1 MASQTN
7 TKYYDEIVNYYD
19 SCEIDYKMLWRL
31 DRCLAM
37 HYGYWDE
44 TTKGVSDALIRE
56 NQILA
61 ERAQIKKEHRV
72 LDAGCGVGGSSIW
85 LGKNIGCETVG
96 ITLSAEQ
103 VKTCK
108 KNAEQAGTSALNAFE
123 VRDYTDTGLDEASF
137 DVVWAIESVCH
148 ATHKEDFVKEAFRV
162 LKPGGKLIIA
172 DFWASHHQLKGE
184 DQRIMQE
191 WVAGWSV
198 GSLEHVD
205 NFRGHLK
212 TNGFVELDYENAT
225 DHVRPSAERLH
236 KYAKWTL
243 WGAKILEVLRIR
255 NKAQHGNVIAVHR
268 AKLALDRGLW
278 NYGIICAQK
287 PLV

>member
-85 LGKNIGCETVG
+85 LAKNIGCETLG

-108 KNAEQAGTSALNAFE
+108 KNAEQAGSSALNAFE

-205 NFRGHLK
+205 NFRGYLK

-243 WGAKILEVLRIR
+243 WGAKILEILRIR

>member
-85 LGKNIGCETVG
+85 LAKNIGCETLG

-108 KNAEQAGTSALNAFE
+108 KNAEQAGSSALNAFE
-123 VRDYTDTGLDEASF
+123 VRDYTDTGLDAQSF

-148 ATHKEDFVKEAFRV
+148 APRKEDFVKEAFRV

-191 WVAGWSV
+191 WVSGWSV
-198 GSLEHVD
+198 DSLEHID
-205 NFRGHLK
+205 NFRGYLK
-212 TNGFVELDYENAT
+212 ANGFTEIDYENAT

-243 WGAKILEVLRIR
+243 WGAKILEILRIR

-287 PLV
+287 PLA